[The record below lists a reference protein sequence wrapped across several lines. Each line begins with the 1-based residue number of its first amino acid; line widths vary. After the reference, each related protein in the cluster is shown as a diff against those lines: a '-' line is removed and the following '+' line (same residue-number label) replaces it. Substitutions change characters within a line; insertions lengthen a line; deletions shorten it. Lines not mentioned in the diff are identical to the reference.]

1 MPTRSRLPLTTLVAV
16 VLVAVLAT
24 AAGAQTATVTFLH
37 LNDVYELS
45 PKQGR
50 GGFAP
55 LMTLLERER
64 AAAPDA
70 ITTLGGDLIGSSM
83 MSGITK
89 GTQMIE
95 LMNAIRL
102 DIAVVGN
109 HEFDFGTEI
118 LKQRVAES
126 KFPWLGTNVLA
137 PDGKIFS
144 GLVPTLLRKAG
155 DLTIGFFGILTPDT
169 THLSNTGPDVKF
181 APVLDTARA
190 AVKQLRDQGADAVVA
205 LTHLTIAGDRELAR
219 QVKGIDV
226 ILGGHDH
233 DPMTVY
239 EGGTFIFKV
248 GADAHYLG
256 VAQIEIEKTPGPRGP
271 QVPQVPQ
278 VKVWPREWRVV
289 STAGVAPHPGIAA
302 IVKQHEDKLD
312 ESLKVAVGTTAVEL
326 DSRRATVRLKE
337 SAIGNLIADAIRE
350 ATKADAALTNGG
362 GIRGDRTYAAG
373 ATLTRKDILTEL
385 PFGNLAV
392 LLEIS
397 GADLLAALEE
407 GVSLVEDVAG
417 RFPHVSG
424 IRFGFDPKRPRGRRV
439 LQVTI
444 NGKPLDPT
452 ATYRLATNEYMMAG
466 GDGYASL
473 KKGRPIIDASGG
485 ALMAQVVMDY
495 IAAKGTVSPAVEGR
509 IIEQK

>member
-1 MPTRSRLPLTTLVAV
+1 MSTRSRLPLTTLVAV
-16 VLVAVLAT
+16 VLAAVLAT
-24 AAGAQTATVTFLH
+24 AAGAQTAAVTFLH
-37 LNDVYELS
+37 VNDVYELS

-55 LMTLLERER
+55 LMTLLKRER

-70 ITTLGGDLIGSSM
+70 VTTLGGDLIGSSM

-95 LMNAIRL
+95 LMNAIGL
-102 DIAVVGN
+102 DLAVVGN
-109 HEFDFGTEI
+109 HEFDFGTEV

-126 KFPWLGTNVLA
+126 KFPWLGTNVLG
-137 PDGKIFS
+137 PDGKVFP
-144 GLVPTLLRKAG
+144 GLVPTLTRKAG
-155 DLTIGFFGILTPDT
+155 ELTIGFFGLLTPDT
-169 THLSNTGPDVKF
+169 THLSNTGPGVQF

-190 AVKQLRDQGADAVVA
+190 AVKELRDQGADAVVA
-205 LTHLTIAGDRELAR
+205 LTHLTLAGDRELAR

-233 DPMTVY
+233 DPMSVY

-248 GADAHYLG
+248 GSDAHYLG
-256 VAQIEIEKTPGPRGP
+256 VAQIQIEKTPGPRGP
-271 QVPQVPQ
+271 QV
-278 VKVWPREWRVV
+278 KVWPREWRMIT
-289 STAGVAPHPGIAA
+289 TAGVAPDPAIAA

-350 ATKADAALTNGG
+350 FTKADAALTNGG
-362 GIRGDRTYAAG
+362 GIRGDRTYPAG
-373 ATLTRKDILTEL
+373 TTLTRKDILTEL

-407 GVSLVEDVAG
+407 GVSSVEDVAG
-417 RFPHVSG
+417 RFPQVSG
-424 IRFGFDPKRPRGRRV
+424 LRFLFDARRPRGSRV
-439 LQVTI
+439 LQVTV
-444 NGKPLDPT
+444 GGRPLDRT
-452 ATYRLATNEYMMAG
+452 ATYRLATNEYMMGG

-473 KKGRPIIDASGG
+473 RKGRPVIDASGG

>member
-1 MPTRSRLPLTTLVAV
+1 MRRHSSLVRTALVTATV
-16 VLVAVLAT
+16 VLALAVSAF
-24 AAGAQTATVTFLH
+24 AQTATVTFLH
-37 LNDVYELS
+37 LNDVYEIS

-55 LMTLLERER
+55 LMTLLKQER

-95 LMNAIRL
+95 LMNAIGL
-102 DIAVVGN
+102 DVAVPGN
-109 HEFDFGTEI
+109 HEFDFGSAV
-118 LKQRVAES
+118 LRQRLAES
-126 KFPWLGTNVLA
+126 KFPWLGTNVLGE
-137 PDGKIFS
+137 DGKTFA
-144 GLVPTLLRKAG
+144 GLVPVATRKVG
-155 DLTIGFFGILTPDT
+155 ELTIGFFGILTPDT
-169 THLSNTGPDVKF
+169 RHLSNTGPDVRF
-181 APVLDTARA
+181 APVLETARA

-205 LTHLTIAGDRELAR
+205 LTHLTIAGDRQLAR
-219 QVKGIDV
+219 EVKGIDV

-233 DPMTVY
+233 DPMALY
-239 EGGTFIFKV
+239 EGGVFIFKV

-256 VAQIEIEKTPGPRGP
+256 VARIEIEKVQTQRGPR
-271 QVPQVPQ
+271 VT
-278 VKVWPREWRVV
+278 VWPREWRTV
-289 STAGVAPHPGIAA
+289 STVGVPPDPAIAA

-337 SAIGNLIADAIRE
+337 SAIGNLIADAIRD
-350 ATKADAALTNGG
+350 ATKADVAVTNGG
-362 GIRGDRTYAAG
+362 GIRGDRTYASG

-385 PFGNLAV
+385 PFGNVTV

-397 GADLLAALEE
+397 GADLVTALEE

-417 RFPHVSG
+417 RFPQVSG
-424 IRFGFDPKRPRGRRV
+424 LSFTFDARRPRGQRV
-439 LQVTI
+439 VQVSVG
-444 NGKPLDPT
+444 GKPLDPA

-466 GDGYASL
+466 GDGYGSL

-485 ALMAQVVMDY
+485 PLMANVVMDY
-495 IAAKGTVSPAVEGR
+495 IAARGTVSPAVEGR
-509 IIEQK
+509 IVEQK

>member
-1 MPTRSRLPLTTLVAV
+1 MPTQSALVRIALVTVAV
-16 VLVAVLAT
+16 VLVLAGS
-24 AAGAQTATVTFLH
+24 AFAQTATVTFLH
-37 LNDVYELS
+37 LNDVYEIS

-55 LMTLLERER
+55 LMTLLKRER
-64 AAAPDA
+64 ATAPDA

-95 LMNAIRL
+95 LMNAIGL
-102 DIAVVGN
+102 DLAVVGN
-109 HEFDFGTEI
+109 HEFDFGSAV
-118 LKQRVAES
+118 LKQRVGES
-126 KFPWLGTNVLA
+126 KFPWLGTNVQGD
-137 PDGKIFS
+137 DGKIFA
-144 GLVPTLLRKAG
+144 GLVPVVTRKVG
-155 DLTIGFFGILTPDT
+155 DLTLGFFGIITPDT
-169 THLSNTGPDVKF
+169 RHIANTGPDVKF
-181 APVLDTARA
+181 LPVIETARA
-190 AVKQLRDQGADAVVA
+190 AVKQLKDQGADAIVA

-219 QVKGIDV
+219 EVKGIDV

-239 EGGTFIFKV
+239 EGGVFIFKV
-248 GADAHYLG
+248 GADAQYLG
-256 VAQIEIEKTPGPRGP
+256 VAQIEIEKTQTQRG
-271 QVPQVPQ
+271 PQ

-289 STAGVAPHPGIAA
+289 STAGAAPDPAIAA

-312 ESLKVAVGTTAVEL
+312 ENLKVAVGTTTVEL

-337 SAIGNLIADAIRE
+337 SAIGNLIADAIRD
-350 ATKADAALTNGG
+350 ATKADVAITNGG

-373 ATLTRKDILTEL
+373 TTLTRKDILTEL
-385 PFGNLAV
+385 PFGNV
-392 LLEIS
+392 TVTMDIT
-397 GADLLAALEE
+397 GADLRAALEE

-424 IRFGFDPKRPRGRRV
+424 MSFTFDPKRPRGSRV

-444 NGKPLDPT
+444 GGKPLDP
-452 ATYRLATNEYMMAG
+452 AAIYRLATHEYMMAG

-473 KKGRPIIDASGG
+473 TKGRPVVDASGG
-485 ALMAQVVMDY
+485 PLMANVVMDY
-495 IAAKGTVSPAVEGR
+495 ITARGSVSPTLEGR
-509 IIEQK
+509 IVEQK